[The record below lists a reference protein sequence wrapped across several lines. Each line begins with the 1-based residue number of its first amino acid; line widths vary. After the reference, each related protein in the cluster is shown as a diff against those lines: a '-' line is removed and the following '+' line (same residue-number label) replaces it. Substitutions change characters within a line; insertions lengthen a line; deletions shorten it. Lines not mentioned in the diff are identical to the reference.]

1 MACSSNNKEN
11 VLQRNTSL
19 RMLQRGTGLLR
30 SIAGWVVSAA
40 KSAVFELGRALK
52 HSKSEHEPSALCCNK
67 QLLVYCML
75 KKVIKYV
82 AAVALLPDCRHAFVH
97 INRKVLVAGQFVFFF
112 FFLAQ
117 AHFSAL
123 LLLSKSYCA
132 YQLVFVIFNFFF
144 ILCFASLSRKGHEYI
159 NGQSPAQTNIA
170 PESAYMATK
179 IKCLH

>member
-11 VLQRNTSL
+11 VLQRNKSL
-19 RMLQRGTGLLR
+19 RMLQRDTGLLR

-112 FFLAQ
+112 FFLHKLILVHFCFSLKAIALTSLFLLFLIFFLFCVLQ
-117 AHFSAL
+117 AFQG
-123 LLLSKSYCA
+123 KDM
-132 YQLVFVIFNFFF
+132 
-144 ILCFASLSRKGHEYI
+144 
-159 NGQSPAQTNIA
+159 NI
-170 PESAYMATK
+170 
-179 IKCLH
+179 